1 MEENEYGLS
10 IKIDG
15 IGYFDKRFANK
26 NLHGV
31 KSIAGKAFHK
41 PYVTSVC
48 VYSPKGVAHLY
59 LKKTA
64 NGVVREER

>member
-1 MEENEYGLS
+1 MEENEFGLS
-10 IKIDG
+10 IKIAG
-15 IGYFDKRFANK
+15 IGYFDKRFTK
-26 NLHGV
+26 GLHGV

-41 PYVTSVC
+41 PFVTTVC

-64 NGVVREER
+64 NGVVREERE